1 MKIHLKKQLQKQRVL
16 NYNWKPKCKI
26 ITKFYYIIMNTN
38 QTLNK
43 VRILLGIEVKLEQ
56 MKLDNGAI
64 LEAEAFEAG
73 AEIFVVAD
81 EERVAVPVG
90 EYEADGKII
99 VIEEEGIIA
108 EIKEAGAEEEAPE
121 EEVVEEE
128 VEEEELSTETASPK
142 KIVKSITEEMFFSEI
157 EKLRNE
163 INELKLAKVE
173 VKEVEEVSV
182 ELSAEPE
189 VEGISH
195 NPENLT
201 EKKELNLYSQK
212 GKNNTINRIFNT
224 LNK

>member
-1 MKIHLKKQLQKQRVL
+1 
-16 NYNWKPKCKI
+16 
-26 ITKFYYIIMNTN
+26 
-38 QTLNK
+38 
-43 VRILLGIEVKLEQ
+43 

-99 VIEEEGIIA
+99 VIEEEGIIS
-108 EIKEAGAEEEAPE
+108 EIKESGAEEEAPE
-121 EEVVEEE
+121 EEVVEEEAKSEE

-173 VKEVEEVSV
+173 VEEVEEVSV

-195 NPENLT
+195 NPENVSA
-201 EKKELNLYSQK
+201 KKELNLYSQK

>member
-1 MKIHLKKQLQKQRVL
+1 
-16 NYNWKPKCKI
+16 
-26 ITKFYYIIMNTN
+26 MNTKD
-38 QTLNK
+38 TLNK
-43 VRILLGIEVKLEQ
+43 VRAVLGIEVKLEQ
-56 MKLDNGAI
+56 MKLENGAI
-64 LEAEAFEAG
+64 LEAEKFEAG

-99 VIEEEGIIA
+99 VIEEEGIIS

-121 EEVVEEE
+121 EEVVEEEAKSEE

-173 VKEVEEVSV
+173 VEEVEEVSV

-195 NPENLT
+195 NPENVSA
-201 EKKELNLYSQK
+201 KKELNLYSQK

>member
-1 MKIHLKKQLQKQRVL
+1 
-16 NYNWKPKCKI
+16 
-26 ITKFYYIIMNTN
+26 MNTN

-43 VRILLGIEVKLEQ
+43 VRTLLGIEVKLEQ
-56 MKLDNGAI
+56 MKLDNGAV
-64 LEAEAFEAG
+64 LEAEAFEVG

-99 VIEEEGIIA
+99 VIEEEGIIS

-121 EEVVEEE
+121 EEVVEEEAKSEE

-173 VKEVEEVSV
+173 VEEVEEVSV